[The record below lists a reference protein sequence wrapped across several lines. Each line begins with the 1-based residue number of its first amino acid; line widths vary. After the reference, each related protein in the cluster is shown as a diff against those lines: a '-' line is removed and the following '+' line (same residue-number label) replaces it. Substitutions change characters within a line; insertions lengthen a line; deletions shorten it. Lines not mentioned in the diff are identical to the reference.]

1 MGGLSIAEKKN
12 KITEKLTNIYLSL
25 KTFPETE
32 EKFINIILDGL
43 SQEETKYL
51 KDEEIKNF
59 FNQHISKL
67 YNKMK
72 ENIEEKEDLRIS
84 LSCIYDDLLS
94 THKKEF
100 NNLINS
106 MSEENLKKQEENDIK
121 LKQKLEEYD
130 NKIKEIQ
137 NKNDE
142 EKERLRYQSDLMQ
155 AEFKS
160 RIEFLEKQ
168 IKDEKEEEKRKKYE
182 NDLKE
187 AKEREKRKER
197 LNKIFKEKAEK
208 IKLNRLS
215 EIEKEFESNKINF
228 CKEEISKF
236 DKKEIS
242 SFVKNFLNAEK
253 VASFILD
260 FLIQL
265 VTINK
270 KIVKDI
276 EHLNIVLVG
285 PSGVGKTTLINAV
298 LNIDLKT
305 GFGCPQ
311 TLKSEYFT
319 SEKIPFLRL
328 ADSRGIEKNTTSGVD
343 SIFENIKSFIQNQLK
358 TKDFDKFVHIIW
370 YRWSGTRFEQSE
382 RDLFEKISKQYSL
395 ENIPVIIVYTNAV
408 FNNEIENA
416 RKFVKEDLKST
427 NEFIDILA
435 LEKELDGKII
445 PSRNLD
451 VLIQKSIEL
460 AKSAI
465 KSSIYEGIISD
476 VNQKITENIQGII
489 MDLKEQIKSKAK
501 TFLEKNEN
509 NISLKDFHDNTK
521 NIILNTLYKYF
532 ILTPN
537 DKKEINLN
545 EIPKIMIGNNEFK
558 FSEESMQILNDFCF
572 KYFDNILNIYQK
584 NLEEFL
590 NKYSKTLSQEI
601 RIEKIELNSKNDNLL
616 SETLL
621 DTEYESVL
629 KNELIQKLEKKAR
642 FTVLSNA
649 FIYIIEPII
658 LTIGDYF
665 SLLYQKLMKKEKFID
680 CVRNLIKDC
689 FSNIEKKI
697 NDYISILKT
706 KKEKENIENENKGA
720 APSQNIEIGSDVNK
734 GVNDLINDL

>member
-12 KITEKLTNIYLSL
+12 KITEKLTNLYLSL

-43 SQEETKYL
+43 SQEEKKYL

-187 AKEREKRKER
+187 AKEREKKKER

-370 YRWSGTRFEQSE
+370 YCWSGTRFEQSE

-501 TFLEKNEN
+501 TFLE
-509 NISLKDFHDNTK
+509 
-521 NIILNTLYKYF
+521 
-532 ILTPN
+532 
-537 DKKEINLN
+537 
-545 EIPKIMIGNNEFK
+545 
-558 FSEESMQILNDFCF
+558 
-572 KYFDNILNIYQK
+572 
-584 NLEEFL
+584 
-590 NKYSKTLSQEI
+590 
-601 RIEKIELNSKNDNLL
+601 
-616 SETLL
+616 
-621 DTEYESVL
+621 
-629 KNELIQKLEKKAR
+629 
-642 FTVLSNA
+642 
-649 FIYIIEPII
+649 
-658 LTIGDYF
+658 
-665 SLLYQKLMKKEKFID
+665 
-680 CVRNLIKDC
+680 
-689 FSNIEKKI
+689 
-697 NDYISILKT
+697 
-706 KKEKENIENENKGA
+706 
-720 APSQNIEIGSDVNK
+720 
-734 GVNDLINDL
+734 